1 MTKPK
6 KKPKTGD
13 VVGWVVLND
22 RGVICD
28 YYMNREHARR
38 GKARWAKNEG
48 SAYYI
53 GRISLSK

>member
-13 VVGWVVLND
+13 VVGWAVLND

-28 YYMNREHARR
+28 YYCNREQARR
-38 GKARWAKNEG
+38 AKARWAKDEG
-48 SAYYI
+48 SAYYL
-53 GRISLSK
+53 GRVSVSK